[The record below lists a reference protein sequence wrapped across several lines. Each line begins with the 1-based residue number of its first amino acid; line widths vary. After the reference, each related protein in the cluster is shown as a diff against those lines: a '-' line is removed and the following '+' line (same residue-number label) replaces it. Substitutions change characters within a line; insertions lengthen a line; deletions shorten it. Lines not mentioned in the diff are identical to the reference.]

1 MPFQNFIPCKTLQLF
16 KWSQETSN
24 SRKLICSNLLQLQF
38 DLRQKYAQKMTMN
51 ALGRNENKLFILQSN
66 IPYNLRVKKIY
77 PQLNWH
83 KNSNYNK
90 TSQKVKTKDFKIF
103 SFRYFSQAKVQHIY
117 DIFFCLVEGKIIKKT
132 KFLNKKKNVNI

>member
-24 SRKLICSNLLQLQF
+24 SRKVICSNLLKLQF

-90 TSQKVKTKDFKIF
+90 TSQKVKPKTLKNFLLGIF
-103 SFRYFSQAKVQHIY
+103 LKQKYSIY
-117 DIFFCLVEGKIIKKT
+117 TTFFL
-132 KFLNKKKNVNI
+132 LS